1 MPFDSQGKY
10 SLPPIYKAVT
20 GEKVLAEQHNIPFED
35 VAQALSQCLKR
46 DGSTPAIRNLSMSG
60 FLVTDL
66 GDAKNPGDAVSKKLL
81 DAAVPIGEVKAFAG
95 STPPQGWLL
104 CYGQE
109 VSRTTYAALFAI
121 IGTTFGGGD
130 GGSTFNVPDLRGR
143 VLVGRDDM
151 GGPAANRITV
161 AVAGFNGAAIGASGG
176 AQSVTLTEAQ
186 IAPHFHK
193 GQTTRSG
200 GHAHRYLDANVGGSS
215 AGLGITTSNG
225 TARASL
231 NAQTSSDGDH
241 EHELT
246 TSPAGGGQ
254 AHLNVQPSII
264 MNFIIRTGI

>member
-1 MPFDSQGKY
+1 MPFDSNGKY
-10 SLPPIYKAVT
+10 SLPPIYKATT

-95 STPPQGWLL
+95 STPPPGWLL